1 MTNEE
6 MVMVIKGGND
16 ELTPS
21 LWERVERF
29 AHIKATDYYHL
40 HTDLCARAGV
50 TLDDLK
56 QESYFAF
63 MAAVNYYDPDK
74 GFLFLSFMTYPLL
87 KAFNGACGLITQKGK
102 SEPLNNFKSLSTPV
116 GEEDLTLEDM
126 LEDETAGEGFQ
137 SIEEL
142 DYAKRLH
149 SDLEDCI
156 NTLNQNQQEVIRCRY
171 FSEMSFSDIAEHQN
185 INESLCRNRELEAL
199 RKLRRGKNF
208 ARLQKYRDDIITSH
222 AYKSSFAL
230 WRDTGCSS
238 TEYAVL
244 KREKAAERWA
254 Y

>member
-6 MVMVIKGGND
+6 LVMVIKGGND

-29 AHIKATDYYHL
+29 AHVKATDYYYL

-56 QESYFAF
+56 QEAYFAF

-102 SEPLNNFKSLSTPV
+102 LEPLNNFKSLSTPV
-116 GEEDLTLEDM
+116 GEEDLTMEDM
-126 LEDETAGEGFQ
+126 LEDETAGEDFQ

-142 DYAKRLH
+142 DYTKRLR
-149 SDLEDCI
+149 SDLEECI
-156 NTLNQNQQEVIRCRY
+156 DTLNPDQAYTIRERY
-171 FSEMSFSDIAEHQN
+171 FEGMNTRQIAERHG
-185 INESLCRNRELEAL
+185 ITEGLCRGRETEAL
-199 RKLRRGKNF
+199 RHLRRGKNY
-208 ARLQKYRDDIITSH
+208 AKLAKYQNDIISRF
-222 AYKSSFAL
+222 AYKSSFSL
-230 WRDTGCSS
+230 WRDSGCSS
-238 TEYAVL
+238 VEYTVL
-244 KREKAAERWA
+244 KMEKAAERLA

>member
-6 MVMVIKGGND
+6 LVMVIKGGND

-87 KAFNGACGLITQKGK
+87 KAFNGACGIITQKRK
-102 SEPLNNFKSLSTPV
+102 QEPLNNAKSLSTPV
-116 GEEDLTLEDM
+116 GEEDSTLEDM
-126 LEDETAGEGFQ
+126 LEDEAAGDSFQ
-137 SIEEL
+137 RIEEM
-142 DYAKRLH
+142 DFTKRLR
-149 SDLEDCI
+149 SDLEECI
-156 NTLNQNQQEVIRCRY
+156 DSLNPDQAYTIREKYFCGMNTRQ
-171 FSEMSFSDIAEHQN
+171 IAERHG
-185 INESLCRNRELEAL
+185 ITEGLCRGRETEAL
-199 RKLRRGKNF
+199 RHLRRGKN
-208 ARLQKYRDDIITSH
+208 REKLKVYQNDIISRCG
-222 AYKSSFAL
+222 YKSSYGL
-230 WRDTGCSS
+230 WRSSGCSS
-238 TEYAVL
+238 TEYTVL

>member
-6 MVMVIKGGND
+6 LVMIIKGGND

-29 AHIKATDYYHL
+29 AYVKATDYYYL

-102 SEPLNNFKSLSTPV
+102 LEPLNNFKSLITPV
-116 GEEDLTLEDM
+116 GEEDLTREDM
-126 LEDETAGEGFQ
+126 LEDETAGEDFQ

-142 DYAKRLH
+142 DYTKRLR
-149 SDLEDCI
+149 SDLEECI
-156 NTLNQNQQEVIRCRY
+156 DTLNPDQAYTIRERY
-171 FSEMSFSDIAEHQN
+171 FEGMNTRQIAERHG
-185 INESLCRNRELEAL
+185 ITEGLCRGRETEAL
-199 RKLRRGKNF
+199 RHLRRGKNY
-208 ARLQKYRDDIITSH
+208 AKLAKYQNDIISRF
-222 AYKSSFAL
+222 AYKSSFSL
-230 WRDTGCSS
+230 WRDSGCSS
-238 TEYAVL
+238 VEYTVL

>member
-6 MVMVIKGGND
+6 LVMVIKGGSD
-16 ELTPS
+16 ELAPS

-29 AHIKATDYYHL
+29 AYAKATDYYCL
-40 HTDLCARAGV
+40 HTELCAKAGV

-74 GFLFLSFMTYPLL
+74 GFLFMTFMNYPLQT
-87 KAFNGACGLITQKGK
+87 AFNSACGTRTQAGR
-102 SEPLNNFKSLSTPV
+102 KSLLNGAKSLNTPV

-126 LEDETAGEGFQ
+126 LEDVTASDEFQ
-137 SIEEL
+137 RIENL
-142 DYAKRLH
+142 DYTKRLR
-149 SDLEDCI
+149 SDLEECI
-156 NTLNQNQQEVIRCRY
+156 DTLNPDQAYTIREKY
-171 FSEMSFSDIAEHQN
+171 FCGMNTRQIAERHG
-185 INESLCRNRELEAL
+185 ITEGLCRGRETEAL
-199 RKLRRGKNF
+199 RHLRRGKN
-208 ARLQKYRDDIITSH
+208 REKLKVYQDDIISRCG
-222 AYKSSFAL
+222 YKSSYGL
-230 WRDTGCSS
+230 WRSSGCSS

>member
-6 MVMVIKGGND
+6 LVMVIKGGND

-29 AHIKATDYYHL
+29 AYAKATDYYCL
-40 HTDLCARAGV
+40 HTELCARSGV

-63 MAAVNYYDPDK
+63 MASVNYYDPDK

-87 KAFNGACGLITQKGK
+87 KAFNGACGIITQKGRQ
-102 SEPLNNFKSLSTPV
+102 EPLNNAKSLSAPV

-126 LEDETAGEGFQ
+126 LEDKTAGDSFQ
-137 SIEEL
+137 SIEDL
-142 DYAKRLH
+142 DYTKRLR
-149 SDLEDCI
+149 SDLEECI
-156 NTLNQNQQEVIRCRY
+156 DTLNLEQAYTIRERY
-171 FSEMSFSDIAEHQN
+171 FEGMNPRQIAEKHGVT
-185 INESLCRNRELEAL
+185 ESRCKGREAEAL
-199 RKLRRGKNF
+199 RNLRRGKNWS
-208 ARLQKYRDDIITSH
+208 RLKVYQDDIISRH

-238 TEYAVL
+238 VEYTVL
-244 KREKAAERWA
+244 KMEKATERLA

>member
-6 MVMVIKGGND
+6 LVMIIKGGND

-29 AHIKATDYYHL
+29 AYVKATDYYYL
-40 HTDLCARAGV
+40 HTDLCARAGI

-74 GFLFLSFMTYPLL
+74 GFLFMTFMNFPLQN
-87 KAFNGACGLITQKGK
+87 AFNGLCGLRTKQGR
-102 SEPLNNFKSLSTPV
+102 ENPLNKAKSLNTPV
-116 GEEDLTLEDM
+116 GEEDSTLEDM
-126 LEDETAGEGFQ
+126 IEDKTAVDSFQ
-137 SIEEL
+137 RIEEL
-142 DYAKRLH
+142 DYTKRLH

-171 FSEMSFSDIAEHQN
+171 FSDMSFSDIAEHQN
-185 INESLCRNRELEAL
+185 INKSLCRNRELEAL

-222 AYKSSFAL
+222 AYRSGYGL
-230 WRDTGCSS
+230 WRNSGCSS
-238 TEYAVL
+238 TEYIVL
-244 KREKAAERWA
+244 KMENAAERMA